1 MPKLIDTVK
10 TYKKRILV
18 VLGAIA
24 ALAVAVTATKTDDD
38 LCQKWDNCKDAY
50 AAGTEAPAVSQ
61 TTPAAAQPA
70 E

>member
-50 AAGTEAPAVSQ
+50 AAGSEPAPVSP
-61 TTPAAAQPA
+61 TTVPAGQ
-70 E
+70 